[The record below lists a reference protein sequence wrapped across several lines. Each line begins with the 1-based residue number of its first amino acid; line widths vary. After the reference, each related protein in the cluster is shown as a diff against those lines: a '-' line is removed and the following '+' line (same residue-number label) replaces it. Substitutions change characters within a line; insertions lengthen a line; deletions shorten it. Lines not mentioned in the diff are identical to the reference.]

1 MSQALNSSL
10 RVKKLASLLRARGQT
25 VAFAESCTGGLV
37 AASLAAESGVSD
49 VFHGGVVAYSND
61 VKTKVLGVP
70 ESVIRQLGAV
80 STTTAV
86 AMARG
91 VSRVID
97 ATWGASITGVAG
109 PSGGTVQK
117 PVGTVCFA
125 IVGPGVEWSSQQHFS
140 GDRNAVQAQSARF
153 LIDSLIQN
161 FGDSEL

>member
-1 MSQALNSSL
+1 MSGPAGTQSVG
-10 RVKKLASLLRARGQT
+10 VKKLAGLLRERGQT

-37 AASLAAESGVSD
+37 AASFAAESGVSD
-49 VFHGGVVAYSND
+49 VFLGGVVAYSNG
-61 VKTKVLGVP
+61 VKTKLLGVP

-80 STTTAV
+80 SPTTAV

-91 VSRVID
+91 VSRVVD

-109 PSGGTVQK
+109 PSGGTVYK

-125 IVGPGVEWSSQQHFS
+125 VVGPGVEWSSQQHFS

-153 LIDSLIQN
+153 LIDSLVRI
-161 FGDSEL
+161 FGE

>member
-1 MSQALNSSL
+1 MS
-10 RVKKLASLLRARGQT
+10 VKTLASLLRARGQT

-37 AASLAAESGVSD
+37 AATFAAESGVSD
-49 VFHGGVVAYSND
+49 VFHGGVVAYSNH
-61 VKTKVLGVP
+61 VKTEVLGVP

-86 AMARG
+86 SMARG
-91 VSRVID
+91 VSRVVD

-125 IVGPGVEWSSQQHFS
+125 IVGPGVEWSSQQLFS

-153 LIDSLIQN
+153 LIDSLNQKL
-161 FGDSEL
+161 GDSAL

>member
-1 MSQALNSSL
+1 MSQGLNNSQ
-10 RVKKLASLLRARGQT
+10 RVKKLVSLLRARGQT

-49 VFHGGVVAYSND
+49 IFHGGVVAYSND
-61 VKTKVLGVP
+61 VKTEVLGVP

-109 PSGGTVQK
+109 PSGGTVHK

>member
-1 MSQALNSSL
+1 MSQTVNGSL

-37 AASLAAESGVSD
+37 AASVAAESGVSD

-61 VKTKVLGVP
+61 VKTNVLGVP

-125 IVGPGVEWSSQQHFS
+125 IVGPGVEWSSQQHFA

>member
-1 MSQALNSSL
+1 MSETVGKYSAG
-10 RVKKLASLLRARGQT
+10 VVKLASLLRERGQT

-37 AASLAAESGVSD
+37 AASFAAESGVSD
-49 VFHGGVVAYSND
+49 VFLGGVVAYANG

-80 STTTAV
+80 SPTTAL

-91 VSRVID
+91 VSRVVD

-109 PSGGTVQK
+109 PSGGTVHK

-125 IVGPGVEWSSQQHFS
+125 VVGPGVEWSSQQRFS
-140 GDRNAVQAQSARF
+140 GDRNAVQAQSVRF
-153 LIDSLIQN
+153 LIDSLVQL
-161 FGDSEL
+161 FGE

>member
-1 MSQALNSSL
+1 
-10 RVKKLASLLRARGQT
+10 VKKLASLLRERGQT
-25 VAFAESCTGGLV
+25 VAFAESCTGGRV
-37 AASLAAESGVSD
+37 AASFAAESGVSD
-49 VFHGGVVAYSND
+49 VFLGGVVAYANG

-80 STTTAV
+80 SPTTAV

-91 VSRVID
+91 VSRVVD

-109 PSGGTVQK
+109 PSGGTVLK

-125 IVGPGVEWSSQQHFS
+125 VVGPGVEWSSQQHFS

-153 LIDSLIQN
+153 LIDSMVRI
-161 FGDSEL
+161 FSE

>member
-1 MSQALNSSL
+1 MSEISKSVKIVAMRL
-10 RVKKLASLLRARGQT
+10 RERGQT

-37 AASLAAESGVSD
+37 AASFAAESGVSD
-49 VFHGGVVAYSND
+49 VFVGGVIAYSNK

-80 STTTAV
+80 SPTTAL

-91 VSRVID
+91 VGRVID

-109 PSGGTVQK
+109 PSGGTVHK

-125 IVGPGVEWSSQQHFS
+125 IVGPGVEWSCQRHFS

-153 LIDSLIQN
+153 LVDSLIPF
-161 FGDSEL
+161 FGAESERK